1 MRESLEASIV
11 TASHVAQAMERVRP
25 SLDPEQLEYLENYA
39 RNREG

>member
-1 MRESLEASIV
+1 
-11 TASHVAQAMERVRP
+11 MERVRP